1 MESLIFLILI
11 VIFGYACLTS
21 GYHLL
26 PLLYGAAGFAAGLCL
41 WRYLHPG
48 LPWVSEPS
56 MVVALCGAFLGAVL
70 HEYLMMAL
78 VFGLILARFPH
89 VAVNVTLF
97 GVGVVC
103 ALGCAVL
110 FRKLFRPCMVIFTA
124 VVGAAILSQALVS
137 IYWYAKQ
144 PSVGITGL
152 SNHLAASLVTPPG
165 HGTPCGSCSASCS
178 GRWGS
183 GASGGRSDWSG
194 DNLPAFCIR
203 SQNYRADV
211 PGRIMHEKE

>member
-78 VFGLILARFPH
+78 VFGLILARFPQL
-89 VAVNVTLF
+89 AVNVTLF

-103 ALGCAVL
+103 AFGCVFL

-137 IYWYAKQ
+137 FYWYAKQ
-144 PSVGITGL
+144 PSVGIAGL
-152 SNHLAASLVTPPG
+152 SGHLAASLVTPPG
-165 HGTPCGSCSASCS
+165 GM
-178 GRWGS
+178 GRHADPVQHPVWGAGDLGRLAAGQI
-183 GASGGRSDWSG
+183 GAGITSPLFAYVAKITGRMS
-194 DNLPAFCIR
+194 P
-203 SQNYRADV
+203 DV
-211 PGRIMHEKE
+211 

>member
-78 VFGLILARFPH
+78 VFGLILARFPQL
-89 VAVNVTLF
+89 AVNVTLF

-165 HGTPCGSCSASCS
+165 AWDAMRILFSILFGALGI
-178 GRWGS
+178 WGVWRQVRLER
-183 GASGGRSDWSG
+183 G
-194 DNLPAFCIR
+194 
-203 SQNYRADV
+203 
-211 PGRIMHEKE
+211 